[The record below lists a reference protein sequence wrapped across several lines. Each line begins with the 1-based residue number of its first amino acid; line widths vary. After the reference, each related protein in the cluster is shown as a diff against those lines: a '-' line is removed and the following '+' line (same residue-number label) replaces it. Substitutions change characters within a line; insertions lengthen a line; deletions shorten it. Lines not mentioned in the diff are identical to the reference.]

1 MTHDLRKEN
10 KMKSLITIVI
20 TLALAAG
27 LLYGDTTEP
36 PPTPAQE
43 QPEVL
48 TRGPVHEAFAEPVD
62 LQLQAGLVAPTQ
74 PPENIVETPSTDKPA
89 GGQFV
94 WAPGYWSWDSERNG
108 YIWVS
113 GCWRAAPSNMCWV
126 PGYWAKVSNGWE
138 WVAGFWSPTS
148 DAQQI
153 EYLPSPPALDD
164 VQPPGNPP
172 SPDTIWVPPCW
183 YWHTGQYIWRPGY
196 WLPARTDWVWVPSH
210 YLWSPR
216 GYIFARGHWDYPLE
230 QRGVLFAPV
239 YFPTPV
245 YERPG
250 FTFSA
255 GIVIDIGSLQ
265 FSLFTCPRYCHYYF
279 GDYFDDF
286 YIGIGIYPQFECEQR
301 HTWYD
306 PIYEYD
312 RWHFRKT
319 DPRWEEHQ
327 RNEYDLR
334 RANKDLRPARTYHEM
349 ETRLARLPEPQ
360 RRNIQIAEPM
370 SAFVAAKTT
379 SMKFKHINN
388 DARSKFTTQATDV
401 HKFRQDRSRWE
412 SPEAGQKTVQP
423 PTEHKGPV
431 AQSVNHIK
439 PVSPTAEGKP
449 AFAPPREVKLTQ
461 AEKVTIPK
469 SPIANKR
476 GLLNIFEKG
485 PPSRPA
491 DEQKVDVRDTHKD
504 TETRRDTD
512 THKGTDTKGHR

>member
-1 MTHDLRKEN
+1 
-10 KMKSLITIVI
+10 
-20 TLALAAG
+20 
-27 LLYGDTTEP
+27 
-36 PPTPAQE
+36 
-43 QPEVL
+43 
-48 TRGPVHEAFAEPVD
+48 
-62 LQLQAGLVAPTQ
+62 
-74 PPENIVETPSTDKPA
+74 
-89 GGQFV
+89 
-94 WAPGYWSWDSERNG
+94 
-108 YIWVS
+108 
-113 GCWRAAPSNMCWV
+113 
-126 PGYWAKVSNGWE
+126 
-138 WVAGFWSPTS
+138 
-148 DAQQI
+148 
-153 EYLPSPPALDD
+153 
-164 VQPPGNPP
+164 
-172 SPDTIWVPPCW
+172 
-183 YWHTGQYIWRPGY
+183 
-196 WLPARTDWVWVPSH
+196 
-210 YLWSPR
+210 
-216 GYIFARGHWDYPLE
+216 
-230 QRGVLFAPV
+230 VLFAPV
-239 YFPTPV
+239 YFPRSV
-245 YERPG
+245 YEQPG

-286 YIGIGIYPQFECEQR
+286 YIGIGIYPRFECEQR
-301 HTWYD
+301 HIWYD

-360 RRNIQIAEPM
+360 RRNIQIAKPM
-370 SAFVAAKTT
+370 SEFVAAKTT
-379 SMKFKHINN
+379 SMKFEHINN
-388 DARSKFTTQATDV
+388 DARSKFATQATDV

-431 AQSVNHIK
+431 TQSVDHIE

-449 AFAPPREVKLTQ
+449 AFAPPREVKRTQ

-476 GLLNIFEKG
+476 GLLSIFEKG

-512 THKGTDTKGHR
+512 THKGTDTRHR

>member
-10 KMKSLITIVI
+10 KMKSLITIVM
-20 TLALAAG
+20 TLALAACP
-27 LLYGDTTEP
+27 LYGDTTEP
-36 PPTPAQE
+36 PATPAQE

-74 PPENIVETPSTDKPA
+74 PPENIVETPPTDKPA
-89 GGQFV
+89 GGQFAWV
-94 WAPGYWSWDSERNG
+94 PGYWSWDSERNG

-113 GCWRAAPSNMCWV
+113 GCWRAAPPNMCWV

-138 WVAGFWSPTS
+138 WVAGFWSPVTGT
-148 DAQQI
+148 QQI
-153 EYLPSPPALDD
+153 EYLPAPPALGD
-164 VQPPGNPP
+164 VQPPANPL
-172 SPDTIWVPPCW
+172 SPDEIWVPPCW
-183 YWHTGQYIWRPGY
+183 YWHMGQYIWRPGY
-196 WLPARTDWVWVPSH
+196 WLAARTDWVWVPSH
-210 YLWSPR
+210 YLWTPR
-216 GYIFARGHWDYPLE
+216 GYIFVRGHWDYPLE

-239 YFPTPV
+239 YFPRPV

-250 FTFSA
+250 FSFSA
-255 GIVIDIGSLQ
+255 SIVIDIGRLQ
-265 FSLFTCPRYCHYYF
+265 FSLFACPRYCHYYF

-286 YIGIGIYPQFECEQR
+286 YIGIGIYPRFECEQR

-312 RWHFRKT
+312 RWHFRRT

-334 RANKDLRPARTYHEM
+334 RANPDLRPARTYHEM
-349 ETRLARLPEPQ
+349 ETRLARLPEPE
-360 RRNIQIAEPM
+360 RRNIQMAEPM

-379 SMKFKHINN
+379 PMKFEHINN
-388 DARSKFTTQATDV
+388 NARNKLATQATDV
-401 HKFRQDRSRWE
+401 AKFRQDRSRWE
-412 SPEAGQKTVQP
+412 SPAAGQKTVQP

-431 AQSVNHIK
+431 MQSTDHIE
-439 PVSPTAEGKP
+439 PVSPTGERKT
-449 AFAPPREVKLTQ
+449 AFAPPREIKLTQ

-469 SPIANKR
+469 PPIANKR
-476 GLLNIFEKG
+476 GLLSIFEKG

-491 DEQKVDVRDTHKD
+491 DEQKADVRDTHKD
-504 TETRRDTD
+504 TD
-512 THKGTDTKGHR
+512 THRDRGERKRKG